1 MQVGSQQLII
11 KAMGYDKWKLATP
24 DKSNDFEVCTICLTD
39 ISPYNTNTVRDGRKT
54 IIVCNKCNNTHFK
67 K

>member
-1 MQVGSQQLII
+1 MSLDEYKMAI
-11 KAMGYDKWKLATP
+11 P
-24 DKSNDFEVCTICLTD
+24 DKSNDFEVCMICLND
-39 ISPYNTNTVRDGRKT
+39 ISPYNTNIVKDERKT